1 MKTGFGLGSASA
13 IAILFTLSGTAH
25 AAQDAAQNAA
35 QVSGPDSAQDAAQ
48 AVAAERGGEA
58 PDPGVSSQDI
68 IVTGMRASLSSA
80 QNIKRN
86 AQQLVDS
93 VVAED
98 IGKLPDNNVV
108 EALQR
113 VPGVQVAPRARGE
126 SATVLIRGLPDVVT
140 LINGRNIFTT
150 TGRSLSLADVPA
162 DLVAGVDVYKSR
174 SAEQLEGGIAGL
186 IDVRT
191 RRPFDFKGFQLALA
205 GREVYSEQADKIDPY
220 ASALLTDRWSTGIGE
235 IGALVSVSF
244 HQTRY
249 RDETIFGGGYFGYNL
264 DNSRAPY
271 TPGVPLD
278 PRGTGAADPPVFRT
292 DVIGAFDR
300 IGTRKRPAVN
310 VALQWAPDDR
320 LTVHADGLFY
330 GYREKGNGNQN
341 FTSMNG
347 TLLSPLQFV
356 DDTKL
361 VQSLSIAGGRVA
373 QFGQAYQNTA
383 DRYQGA
389 LGADWKSG
397 DWEASSEF
405 SYTRSKAT
413 DIANNLDVDF
423 IAARTDA
430 VFNNG
435 SGTPTFVLPA
445 DDIADPSRYY
455 LSRLSTTRTV
465 GDGKELAWRADV
477 SYRSP
482 FLIFSG
488 IDAGAR
494 ISKRDARSDSFVQ
507 TVNCSATGAVK
518 CYSIK
523 ADDLPGLMTLTP
535 GGFYKGTRPYARQWA
550 TPSTSYLL
558 DRIGDLRQ
566 TFGLAAADPAF
577 QDTQHFDIT
586 EKNYAGYLQVNIE
599 AGRLDG
605 QIGLRV
611 IRTDITSNAFLVLR
625 GATSP
630 VTIRNESTDVLP
642 SLALRYKL
650 KDNLFLRFAASKTI
664 TRPSF
669 AQLNPAVTLTPPVPG
684 QQPFGR
690 GSSGNADLKPI
701 RSDNYDLSLEWYIDR
716 SSSITATLFRR
727 DVTGFI
733 QSVTSNFDI
742 DYLGADN
749 GVYQITR
756 PENSGSG
763 KIQGIEGGVTLFPK
777 GLPTWLDGIGVSANG
792 TYIDGKNKALSPLPG
807 VTGYMDIPFQN
818 VSKYS
823 ASATLIYEKGGF
835 SGRASYVW
843 RDKYN
848 AGLHF
853 TGINPNFITNGQI
866 SNLDLSFSYEIN
878 PDFTV
883 VLDATNV
890 LKNLYK
896 TSFNDPALFPRD
908 TVLYTRTIA
917 LGFRAKM

>member
-1 MKTGFGLGSASA
+1 MMKSRMR
-13 IAILFTLSGTAH
+13 LSVSLCALL
-25 AAQDAAQNAA
+25 AAQSVLAQT
-35 QVSGPDSAQDAAQ
+35 GEAQ
-48 AVAAERGGEA
+48 AVKEA
-58 PDPGVSSQDI
+58 SDGDI

-113 VPGVQVAPRARGE
+113 VPGIQVSPRARGE

-140 LINGRNIFTT
+140 LVNGRNIFST

-174 SAEQLEGGIAGL
+174 SADQLEGGIAGL
-186 IDVRT
+186 INVRT
-191 RRPFDFKGFQLALA
+191 RRPFDFKGFEFALA
-205 GREVYSEQADKIDPY
+205 GREVYSEQPDRIDPY
-220 ASALLTDRWSTGIGE
+220 ASALISNRWSTGIGE
-235 IGALVSVSF
+235 IGALISLSY
-244 HQTRY
+244 HKTRY
-249 RDETIFGGGYFGYNL
+249 RDETIYSGGYFGYNL

-278 PRGTGAADPPVFRT
+278 PRGTGATDPRVFRT

-300 IGTRKRPAVN
+300 IGTRTRPAVN
-310 VALQWAPDDR
+310 GTLQWAPDDR
-320 LTVHADGLFY
+320 LTIHADGLFY
-330 GYREKGNGNQN
+330 GYRERGNSNQN

-347 TLLSPLQFV
+347 TLLSPLVFV

-361 VQSLSIAGGRVA
+361 VQSLSIANGRVA
-373 QFGQAYQNTA
+373 NFGGAYKNTA
-383 DRYQGA
+383 DRWQGA
-389 LGADWKSG
+389 LGADWTSG
-397 DWEASSEF
+397 DWKASAEF

-413 DIANNLDVDF
+413 DIGNNLDVDF
-423 IAARTDA
+423 IASRTDA
-430 VFNNG
+430 VFNDG
-435 SGTPTFVLPA
+435 SGAPYFTLPN
-445 DDIADPSRYY
+445 DDMADPSRYY
-455 LSRLSTTRTV
+455 LSRLSTTRTI
-465 GDGKELAWRADV
+465 GDGKELAWRGDL

-488 IDAGAR
+488 LDAGVR
-494 ISKRDARSDSFVQ
+494 VSKRDARSDSFTQ
-507 TVNCSATGAVK
+507 TINCSATGAVQ
-518 CYSIK
+518 CYNIK
-523 ADDLPGLMTLTP
+523 AASLPGLMTVTP
-535 GGFYKGTRPYARQWA
+535 GDFYSGTRQFVRQWA
-550 TPSTSYLL
+550 TPTTDYLL
-558 DRIGDLRQ
+558 NNIGSLRQ
-566 TFGLAAADPAF
+566 LFGLAPGDPAF
-577 QDTQHFDIT
+577 QDTQHFDIN
-586 EKNYAGYLQVNIE
+586 EKNYAGYGQANVE
-599 AGRLDG
+599 VGRLDG
-605 QIGLRV
+605 QIGVRV

-630 VTIRNESTDVLP
+630 VTIRNKSTDILP

-669 AQLNPAVTLTPPVPG
+669 AQLNPALTLTPPVPG

-690 GSSGNADLKPI
+690 GTSGNADLKPI

-716 SSSITATLFRR
+716 SSSITATIFRR

-763 KIQGIEGGVTLFPK
+763 KLQGIEGGFTFFPK

-792 TYIDGKNKALSPLPG
+792 TYIDGNNKALSPLPG

-823 ASATLIYEKGGF
+823 ATGTFIYEKGGF
-835 SGRASYVW
+835 SARASYVW

-853 TGINPNFITNGQI
+853 TGVNPNFITNGQI

-878 PDFTV
+878 PNFTIV
-883 VLDATNV
+883 ADATNI
-890 LKNLYK
+890 LKNLYQ
-896 TSFNDPALFPRD
+896 TSFNDPALYPRD
-908 TVLYTRTIA
+908 TVLYTRTFAI
-917 LGFRAKM
+917 GFRAKI

>member
-1 MKTGFGLGSASA
+1 MINGIRLSISLFALLVAQSA
-13 IAILFTLSGTAH
+13 L
-25 AAQDAAQNAA
+25 AQ
-35 QVSGPDSAQDAAQ
+35 P
-48 AVAAERGGEA
+48 GEDKGA
-58 PDPGVSSQDI
+58 KEVGDGDI

-113 VPGVQVAPRARGE
+113 VPGIQVSPRARGE

-140 LINGRNIFTT
+140 LINGRNIFST

-174 SAEQLEGGIAGL
+174 SADQLEGGIAGL
-186 IDVRT
+186 INVRT
-191 RRPFDFKGFQLALA
+191 RRPFDFKGFEFALA
-205 GREVYSEQADKIDPY
+205 GREVYSEQPDTIDPY
-220 ASALLTDRWSTGIGE
+220 ASALISNRWSTSLGE
-235 IGALVSVSF
+235 IGALISLSY
-244 HQTRY
+244 HKTRY
-249 RDETIFGGGYFGYNL
+249 RDETIYSGGYFGYNL

-278 PRGTGAADPPVFRT
+278 PRGTNPTDPKVFRT

-300 IGTRKRPAVN
+300 IGTRTRPAVN
-310 VALQWAPDDR
+310 ATLQWAPDDR
-320 LTVHADGLFY
+320 LTIHADGLFY
-330 GYREKGNGNQN
+330 GYRERGNSNQN

-347 TLLSPLQFV
+347 ALLSPLVFV
-356 DDTKL
+356 DNTKL
-361 VQSLSIAGGRVA
+361 VQSLSIANGRVA
-373 QFGQAYQNTA
+373 NFGGGYQNKA
-383 DRYQGA
+383 DRWQGA
-389 LGADWKSG
+389 LGTDWTSG
-397 DWEASSEF
+397 DWKASTEF

-413 DIANNLDVDF
+413 DVGNNLDVDF
-423 IAARTDA
+423 IASRTDA
-430 VFNNG
+430 VFNDG
-435 SGTPTFVLPA
+435 SGAPHFTLPN
-445 DDIADPSRYY
+445 DDMAVPSRYY

-465 GDGKELAWRADV
+465 GDGKELAWRGDL

-488 IDAGAR
+488 LDAGVR
-494 ISKRDARSDSFVQ
+494 LSKRDAKSDSFTQ
-507 TVNCSATGAVK
+507 TMNCSATGAVQ
-518 CYSIK
+518 CYNIK
-523 ADDLPGLMTLTP
+523 AASLPGLMTVTP
-535 GGFYKGTRPYARQWA
+535 GDFYSGTRQYVRQWA
-550 TPSTSYLL
+550 TPTTDYLL
-558 DRIGDLRQ
+558 NNIGTLRQ
-566 TFGLAAADPAF
+566 LFGLASGDPAF
-577 QDTQHFDIT
+577 QDTQHFDIE
-586 EKNYAGYLQVNIE
+586 EKNYAGYGQANVE
-599 AGRLDG
+599 VGRLDG
-605 QIGLRV
+605 QIGVRV

-630 VTIRNESTDVLP
+630 VTIRNKSTDILP

-669 AQLNPAVTLTPPVPG
+669 AQLNPALTLTPPVPG

-690 GSSGNADLKPI
+690 GSSGNADLKPV

-763 KIQGIEGGVTLFPK
+763 KLQGIEGGFTFFPK
-777 GLPTWLDGIGVSANG
+777 GLPTWLDGIGISANG
-792 TYIDGKNKALSPLPG
+792 TYIDGKNRALSPLPG
-807 VTGYMDIPFQN
+807 VTGYMNIPFQN

-823 ASATLIYEKGGF
+823 ATGTFIYEKGGF
-835 SGRASYVW
+835 SARASYVW
-843 RDKYN
+843 RDTYN

-853 TGINPNFITNGQI
+853 TGVNPNFITNGQI

-878 PDFTV
+878 PNFTIV
-883 VLDATNV
+883 ADATNI
-890 LKNLYK
+890 LKNLYQ
-896 TSFNDPALFPRD
+896 TSFNDPDLYPRD
-908 TVLYTRTIA
+908 TVLYTRTFA
-917 LGFRAKM
+917 VGFRAKI

>member
-1 MKTGFGLGSASA
+1 MKSGMKLSIS
-13 IAILFTLSGTAH
+13 LFALL
-25 AAQDAAQNAA
+25 AAQ
-35 QVSGPDSAQDAAQ
+35 SAFAQ
-48 AVAAERGGEA
+48 AGEDQGA
-58 PDPGVSSQDI
+58 KDVSNGDI

-113 VPGVQVAPRARGE
+113 VPGIQVSPRARGE

-140 LINGRNIFTT
+140 LVNGRNIFST

-174 SAEQLEGGIAGL
+174 SADQLEGGIAGL
-186 IDVRT
+186 INVRT
-191 RRPFDFKGFQLALA
+191 RRPFDFKGFEFALA
-205 GREVYSEQADKIDPY
+205 GREVYSEQPDKIDPY
-220 ASALLTDRWSTGIGE
+220 ASALISNRWSTGIGE
-235 IGALVSVSF
+235 IGALVSVSY
-244 HQTRY
+244 HKTRY
-249 RDETIFGGGYFGYNL
+249 RDETIYSGGYFGYNL

-278 PRGTGAADPPVFRT
+278 PRGTNPTDPKVFRT

-300 IGTRKRPAVN
+300 IGTRTRPAVN
-310 VALQWAPDDR
+310 ATLQWAPDDR
-320 LTVHADGLFY
+320 LTIHADGLFY
-330 GYREKGNGNQN
+330 GYRERGNSNQN

-347 TLLSPLQFV
+347 TLLSPLVFV

-361 VQSLSIAGGRVA
+361 VQSLSIANGRVA
-373 QFGQAYQNTA
+373 NFGGAYQNKA
-383 DRYQGA
+383 DRWQGA
-389 LGADWKSG
+389 LGADWASG
-397 DWEASSEF
+397 DLKASTEF

-413 DIANNLDVDF
+413 DVGNNLDVDF
-423 IAARTDA
+423 IASRTDA
-430 VFNNG
+430 VFNDG
-435 SGTPTFVLPA
+435 SGAPHFTLPN
-445 DDIADPSRYY
+445 DDMADPSRYY
-455 LSRLSTTRTV
+455 LSRLSTTRTI
-465 GDGKELAWRADV
+465 GDGKELAWRGDLSWRA
-477 SYRSP
+477 P

-488 IDAGAR
+488 LDAGVR
-494 ISKRDARSDSFVQ
+494 LSKRDAKSDSFTQ
-507 TVNCSATGAVK
+507 TINCAATGAVK

-523 ADDLPGLMTLTP
+523 AASLPGLMTVTP
-535 GGFYKGTRPYARQWA
+535 GDFYSGTRDYVRQWA
-550 TPSTSYLL
+550 TPTTDYLL
-558 DRIGDLRQ
+558 NNIGSLRQ
-566 TFGLAAADPAF
+566 LFGLAPGDPAF
-577 QDTQHFDIT
+577 QDTQHFDIE
-586 EKNYAGYLQVNIE
+586 EKNYAGYGQANVEI
-599 AGRLDG
+599 GRLDG
-605 QIGLRV
+605 QIGVRV

-630 VTIRNESTDVLP
+630 VSIRNKSTDILP

-669 AQLNPAVTLTPPVPG
+669 AQLNPALTLTPPVPG

-690 GSSGNADLKPI
+690 GSSGNADLKPV

-716 SSSITATLFRR
+716 SSSITATIFRR

-763 KIQGIEGGVTLFPK
+763 KLQGIEGGFTFFPK
-777 GLPTWLDGIGVSANG
+777 GLPTWLDGIGISANG

-823 ASATLIYEKGGF
+823 ATGTFIYEKGGF
-835 SGRASYVW
+835 SARASYVW
-843 RDKYN
+843 RDTYN

-853 TGINPNFITNGQI
+853 TGVNPNFITNGQI
-866 SNLDLSFSYEIN
+866 SNLDLSVSYEIN
-878 PDFTV
+878 PNFTIV
-883 VLDATNV
+883 ADATNI
-890 LKNLYK
+890 LKNLYQ
-896 TSFNDPALFPRD
+896 TSFNDPGLYPRD
-908 TVLYTRTIA
+908 TVLYTRTFA
-917 LGFRAKM
+917 VGFRAKI

>member
-1 MKTGFGLGSASA
+1 MY
-13 IAILFTLSGTAH
+13 LSISLCAVL
-25 AAQDAAQNAA
+25 AAQSAAAQEANA
-35 QVSGPDSAQDAAQ
+35 VIDG
-48 AVAAERGGEA
+48 
-58 PDPGVSSQDI
+58 DI

-113 VPGVQVAPRARGE
+113 VPGIQVSPRARGE

-140 LINGRNIFTT
+140 LINGRNIFST

-162 DLVAGVDVYKSR
+162 DLVSGVDVYKSR
-174 SAEQLEGGIAGL
+174 SADQLEGGIAGL
-186 IDVRT
+186 INVRT
-191 RRPFDFKGFQLALA
+191 RRPFDFRGFELALA
-205 GREVYSEQADKIDPY
+205 GREVYSEQPDRIDPY
-220 ASALLTDRWSTGIGE
+220 ASALISNRWSTGIGE
-235 IGALVSVSF
+235 IGALVSISY
-244 HQTRY
+244 HRTRY
-249 RDETIFGGGYFGYNL
+249 RDQTIYSGGYFGYNL

-278 PRGTGAADPPVFRT
+278 PRGTNPADPRVFRT

-300 IGTRKRPAVN
+300 IGTRTRPAVN
-310 VALQWAPDDR
+310 ATLQWAPDER
-320 LTVHADGLFY
+320 LTIHADGLIY
-330 GYREKGNGNQN
+330 GYRERGNGNQN

-347 TLLSPLQFV
+347 TLLSPLVFV

-361 VQSLSIAGGRVA
+361 VKSLSITGGRVA
-373 QFGQAYQNTA
+373 NFGTAYKNKA
-383 DRYQGA
+383 DRWQGA
-389 LGADWKSG
+389 LGADWEAG
-397 DWEASSEF
+397 DWKAATEF

-423 IAARTDA
+423 IASRTDA
-430 VFNNG
+430 VFNDG
-435 SGTPTFVLPA
+435 SGAPYFTLPN
-445 DDIADPSRYY
+445 DDMADPSRYY
-455 LSRLSTTRTV
+455 LSRLSTTRTI
-465 GDGKELAWRADV
+465 GDGKELAWRGDL
-477 SYRSP
+477 SWRSP

-488 IDAGAR
+488 LDIGAR
-494 ISKRDARSDSFVQ
+494 FSKRDAKSDSFTQ
-507 TVNCSATGAVK
+507 IANCSAAGPVR
-518 CYSIK
+518 CYTTRAAS
-523 ADDLPGLMTLTP
+523 LPGLMTVTP
-535 GGFYKGTRPYARQWA
+535 GDFYTGTRQFVRQWA
-550 TPSTSYLL
+550 TPTTDYLL
-558 DRIGDLRQ
+558 NNVGSLRQ
-566 TFGLAAADPAF
+566 LFGLAPGDPAF

-586 EKNYAGYLQVNIE
+586 EKNYAGYGQANIE
-599 AGRLDG
+599 VGRLDG
-605 QIGLRV
+605 QIGVRV
-611 IRTDITSNAFLVLR
+611 IRTDITSHAFLVLR

-630 VTIRNESTDVLP
+630 VTIRNKGTDVLP

-650 KDNLFLRFAASKTI
+650 QDNLFLRFAASKTI

-669 AQLNPAVTLTPPVPG
+669 AQLNPALTLTPPVPG

-690 GSSGNADLKPI
+690 GTSGNADLRPI

-716 SSSITATLFRR
+716 SSSITATIFRR

-742 DYLGADN
+742 DYLGPDN

-763 KIQGIEGGVTLFPK
+763 KLQGIEGGFTVFPK
-777 GLPTWLDGIGVSANG
+777 GLPGWLDGIGISANG
-792 TYIDGKNKALSPLPG
+792 TYIDGKNSALSPLPG

-823 ASATLIYEKGGF
+823 ATGTLIYEKGGF
-835 SGRASYVW
+835 SSRISYVW

-853 TGINPNFITNGQI
+853 TGVNPNFITNGQI

-878 PDFTV
+878 PQFTV
-883 VLDATNV
+883 VFDATNV
-890 LKNLYK
+890 LKNLYQ
-896 TSFNDPALFPRD
+896 TSFNDPGLYPRD
-908 TVLYTRTIA
+908 TVLYTRTFA
-917 LGFRAKM
+917 LGFRAKL

>member
-1 MKTGFGLGSASA
+1 MKNGVKWSISMFAFLA
-13 IAILFTLSGTAH
+13 AH
-25 AAQDAAQNAA
+25 PAF
-35 QVSGPDSAQDAAQ
+35 AQ
-48 AVAAERGGEA
+48 AGAIQQAQTATDG
-58 PDPGVSSQDI
+58 DI

-113 VPGVQVAPRARGE
+113 VPGIQVSPRARGE

-140 LINGRNIFTT
+140 LVNGRNIFST

-174 SAEQLEGGIAGL
+174 SADQLEGGIAGL
-186 IDVRT
+186 INVRT
-191 RRPFDFKGFQLALA
+191 RRPFDFKGLEVALA
-205 GREVYSEQADKIDPY
+205 GREVYSEQPDKIDPY
-220 ASALLTDRWSTGIGE
+220 ASVLVSNRWSTGIGE
-235 IGALVSVSF
+235 IGALFSVSY
-244 HQTRY
+244 HKTRY
-249 RDETIFGGGYFGYNL
+249 RDETIYSGGYFGYNL

-278 PRGTGAADPPVFRT
+278 PRGTSPTDPKAFRT

-300 IGTRKRPAVN
+300 IGTRTRPAFN
-310 VALQWAPDDR
+310 ATLQWAPDDR
-320 LTVHADGLFY
+320 LTIHADGLFY
-330 GYREKGNGNQN
+330 GYRERGNGNQN

-347 TLLSPLQFV
+347 TLLSPLVFV

-361 VQSLSIAGGRVA
+361 VQSVSTTGGRVA
-373 QFGQAYQNTA
+373 NFGTAYKNKA
-383 DRYQGA
+383 DRWQGA
-389 LGADWKSG
+389 IGADWEAG
-397 DWEASSEF
+397 DWKAATEF

-423 IAARTDA
+423 IASRTDA
-430 VFNNG
+430 VFNDG
-435 SGTPTFVLPA
+435 SGAPHFTLPN

-455 LSRLSTTRTV
+455 LSRLSTSRTI
-465 GDGKELAWRADV
+465 GDGKELAWRGDL
-477 SYRSP
+477 SWRSP

-488 IDAGAR
+488 LDIGAR
-494 ISKRDARSDSFVQ
+494 LSNRDAKSDSFTQ
-507 TVNCSATGAVK
+507 IANCSATAAVK
-518 CYSIK
+518 CYTIK
-523 ADDLPGLMTLTP
+523 ADSVPGLMTLTP
-535 GGFYKGTRPYARQWA
+535 GDFYTGTRQFVRQWA
-550 TPSTSYLL
+550 TPTTDYLL
-558 DRIGDLRQ
+558 NNVGALRQ
-566 TFGLAAADPAF
+566 LFGLAPTDPAF

-586 EKNYAGYLQVNIE
+586 EKNYAGYGQANVE
-599 AGRLDG
+599 VGRLDG
-605 QIGLRV
+605 QIGVRV

-630 VTIRNESTDVLP
+630 VTIRNKSTDILP

-650 KDNLFLRFAASKTI
+650 KDNLFLRLAASKTI

-669 AQLNPAVTLTPPVPG
+669 AQLNPALTLTPPVPG

-690 GSSGNADLKPI
+690 GTSGNADLKPI

-716 SSSITATLFRR
+716 SSSITATIFRR

-742 DYLGADN
+742 DYLGEDN

-763 KIQGIEGGVTLFPK
+763 RLQGIEGGFTFFPQ
-777 GLPTWLDGIGVSANG
+777 GLPDWLEGIGISANG
-792 TYIDGKNKALSPLPG
+792 TYIDGKNSALSPLPG

-823 ASATLIYEKGGF
+823 ATGTFIYEKGGF

-853 TGINPNFITNGQI
+853 TGVNPNFITNGQI

-878 PDFTV
+878 PNFTV
-883 VLDATNV
+883 VFDATNV
-890 LKNLYK
+890 LKNLYQ
-896 TSFNDPALFPRD
+896 TSFNDPRLYPRD
-908 TVLYTRTIA
+908 TVLYTRTFAI
-917 LGFRAKM
+917 GFRAKL

>member
-1 MKTGFGLGSASA
+1 MMKSGMR
-13 IAILFTLSGTAH
+13 LSVSLCALL
-25 AAQDAAQNAA
+25 AAQSVLAQT
-35 QVSGPDSAQDAAQ
+35 GEAQ
-48 AVAAERGGEA
+48 AVKEA
-58 PDPGVSSQDI
+58 SDGDI

-113 VPGVQVAPRARGE
+113 VPGIQVSPRARGE

-140 LINGRNIFTT
+140 LVNGRNIFST

-174 SAEQLEGGIAGL
+174 SADQLEGGIAGL
-186 IDVRT
+186 INVRT
-191 RRPFDFKGFQLALA
+191 RRPFDFKGFEFALA
-205 GREVYSEQADKIDPY
+205 GREVYSEQPDRIDPY
-220 ASALLTDRWSTGIGE
+220 ASALISNRWSTGIGE
-235 IGALVSVSF
+235 IGALISLSY
-244 HQTRY
+244 HKTRY
-249 RDETIFGGGYFGYNL
+249 RDETIYSGGYFGYNL

-278 PRGTGAADPPVFRT
+278 PRGTGATDPRVFRT

-300 IGTRKRPAVN
+300 IGTRTRPAVN
-310 VALQWAPDDR
+310 GTLQWAPDDR
-320 LTVHADGLFY
+320 LTIHADGLFY
-330 GYREKGNGNQN
+330 GYRERGNSNQN

-347 TLLSPLQFV
+347 TLLSPLVFV

-361 VQSLSIAGGRVA
+361 VQSLSIANGRVA
-373 QFGQAYQNTA
+373 NFGGAYKNTA
-383 DRYQGA
+383 DRWQGA
-389 LGADWKSG
+389 LGADWTSG
-397 DWEASSEF
+397 DWKASAEF

-413 DIANNLDVDF
+413 DIGNNLDVDF
-423 IAARTDA
+423 IASRTDA
-430 VFNNG
+430 VFNDG
-435 SGTPTFVLPA
+435 SGAPYFTLPN
-445 DDIADPSRYY
+445 DDMADPSRYY
-455 LSRLSTTRTV
+455 LSRLSTTRTI
-465 GDGKELAWRADV
+465 GDGKELAWRGDL

-488 IDAGAR
+488 LDAGVR
-494 ISKRDARSDSFVQ
+494 VSKRDARSDSFTQ
-507 TVNCSATGAVK
+507 TINCSATGAVQ
-518 CYSIK
+518 CYNIK
-523 ADDLPGLMTLTP
+523 AASLPGLMTVTP
-535 GGFYKGTRPYARQWA
+535 GDFYSGTRQFVRQWA
-550 TPSTSYLL
+550 TPTTDYLL
-558 DRIGDLRQ
+558 NNIGSLRQ
-566 TFGLAAADPAF
+566 LFGLAPGDPAF
-577 QDTQHFDIT
+577 QDTQHFDIN
-586 EKNYAGYLQVNIE
+586 EKNYAGYGQANVE
-599 AGRLDG
+599 VGRLDG
-605 QIGLRV
+605 QIGVRV

-630 VTIRNESTDVLP
+630 VTIRNKSTDILP

-669 AQLNPAVTLTPPVPG
+669 AQLNPALTLTPPVPG

-690 GSSGNADLKPI
+690 GTSGNADLKPI

-716 SSSITATLFRR
+716 SSSITATIFRR

-763 KIQGIEGGVTLFPK
+763 KLQGIEGGFTFFPK

-792 TYIDGKNKALSPLPG
+792 TYIDGNNKALSPLPG

-823 ASATLIYEKGGF
+823 ATGTFIYEKGGF
-835 SGRASYVW
+835 SARASYVW

-853 TGINPNFITNGQI
+853 TGVNPNFITNGQI

-878 PDFTV
+878 PNFTIV
-883 VLDATNV
+883 ADATNI
-890 LKNLYK
+890 LKNLYQ
-896 TSFNDPALFPRD
+896 TSFNDPALYPRD
-908 TVLYTRTIA
+908 TVLYTRTFAI
-917 LGFRAKM
+917 GFRAKI

>member
-1 MKTGFGLGSASA
+1 MKLSIS
-13 IAILFTLSGTAH
+13 LFALLT
-25 AAQDAAQNAA
+25 
-35 QVSGPDSAQDAAQ
+35 AQ
-48 AVAAERGGEA
+48 AVSAQETQA
-58 PDPGVSSQDI
+58 VSDGDI

-113 VPGVQVAPRARGE
+113 VPGIQVSPRARGE

-140 LINGRNIFTT
+140 LVNGRNIFST

-174 SAEQLEGGIAGL
+174 SADQLEGGIAGL
-186 IDVRT
+186 INVRT
-191 RRPFDFKGFQLALA
+191 RRPFDFKGFELALA
-205 GREVYSEQADKIDPY
+205 GREVYSEQPDTIDPY
-220 ASALLTDRWSTGIGE
+220 ASALVSNRWSTGIGE
-235 IGALVSVSF
+235 IGALVSVSY
-244 HQTRY
+244 HKTRY
-249 RDETIFGGGYFGYNL
+249 RDFTVYSGGYFGYNL

-278 PRGTGAADPPVFRT
+278 PRGTNATDPKVFRT

-300 IGTRKRPAVN
+300 IGTRTRPAVN
-310 VALQWAPDDR
+310 ATLQWAPDDR
-320 LTVHADGLFY
+320 LTIHADGLFY
-330 GYREKGNGNQN
+330 GYRERGNGNQN

-361 VQSLSIAGGRVA
+361 VQSLSIANGRVA
-373 QFGQAYQNTA
+373 NFGTAYQNKA
-383 DRYQGA
+383 DRWQGA
-389 LGADWKSG
+389 LGADW
-397 DWEASSEF
+397 EAGGWKVATEL

-413 DIANNLDVDF
+413 DIGNNLDVDF
-423 IAARTDA
+423 IASRTDA
-430 VFNNG
+430 VFNDG
-435 SGTPTFVLPA
+435 SGTPYFSLPN

-455 LSRLSTTRTV
+455 LSRLSTTRTI
-465 GDGKELAWRADV
+465 GDGKEWAWRGDV

-488 IDAGAR
+488 LDAGVR
-494 ISKRDARSDSFVQ
+494 LSQRDAQSDSFTQ
-507 TVNCSATGAVK
+507 TINCGPTVTVK
-518 CYSIK
+518 CYGVK
-523 ADDLPGLMTLTP
+523 ADSLPGLMTVTP
-535 GGFYKGTRPYARQWA
+535 GGFDTGTGKFVRQWA
-550 TPSTSYLL
+550 TPTTGYLL
-558 DRIGDLRQ
+558 NNIGSLRQ
-566 TFGLAAADPAF
+566 LFGLAPGDPAF
-577 QDTQHFDIT
+577 QDTQHFDIK
-586 EKNYAGYLQVNIE
+586 EKNQAGYGQANIE
-599 AGRLDG
+599 VGRLDG
-605 QIGLRV
+605 QVGVRV

-630 VTIRNESTDVLP
+630 VTIRNKSTDILP

-650 KDNLFLRFAASKTI
+650 QDNLFLRFAASKTI

-669 AQLNPAVTLTPPVPG
+669 AQLNPALTLTPPVPG

-690 GSSGNADLKPI
+690 GTSGNADLKPI

-716 SSSITATLFRR
+716 SSSITATIFRR

-763 KIQGIEGGVTLFPK
+763 KLQGIEGGFTFFPR
-777 GLPTWLDGIGVSANG
+777 GVPAWLEGIGISANG

-823 ASATLIYEKGGF
+823 ATGTLIYEKGGF

-853 TGINPNFITNGQI
+853 TGVNPNFITNGQI

-878 PDFTV
+878 PKFTV
-883 VLDATNV
+883 VFDATNV
-890 LKNLYK
+890 LKNLYQ
-896 TSFNDPALFPRD
+896 TSFNDPSLYPRD
-908 TVLYTRTIA
+908 TVLYTRTFA
-917 LGFRAKM
+917 LGFRAKL

>member
-1 MKTGFGLGSASA
+1 MIKRGMKLSISVFALMASQA
-13 IAILFTLSGTAH
+13 VR
-25 AAQDAAQNAA
+25 AQE
-35 QVSGPDSAQDAAQ
+35 AQ
-48 AVAAERGGEA
+48 AVSDG
-58 PDPGVSSQDI
+58 DI

-86 AQQLVDS
+86 ARQLVDS

-113 VPGVQVAPRARGE
+113 VPGIQVSPRARGE

-140 LINGRNIFTT
+140 LVNGRNIFST

-174 SAEQLEGGIAGL
+174 SADQLEGGIAGL
-186 IDVRT
+186 INVRT
-191 RRPFDFKGFQLALA
+191 RRPFDFKGLEVALA
-205 GREVYSEQADKIDPY
+205 GREVYSEQPDTIDPY
-220 ASALLTDRWSTGIGE
+220 ASALISNRWSTGIGE
-235 IGALVSVSF
+235 IGALISVSY
-244 HQTRY
+244 HKTRY
-249 RDETIFGGGYFGYNL
+249 RDFTVYSGGYFGYNL

-278 PRGTGAADPPVFRT
+278 PRGTNVADPKVFRT

-300 IGTRKRPAVN
+300 IGTRTRPAVN
-310 VALQWAPDDR
+310 ATLQWAPDDR
-320 LTVHADGLFY
+320 LTIHADGLFY
-330 GYREKGNGNQN
+330 GYRERGNGNQN

-347 TLLSPLQFV
+347 PLLLPLVFV

-361 VQSLSIAGGRVA
+361 VQSLSTTGGRVA
-373 QFGQAYQNTA
+373 NFGTAYQNKA
-383 DRYQGA
+383 DRWQGA
-389 LGADWKSG
+389 LGADWKAG
-397 DWEASSEF
+397 DWKVATEL

-413 DIANNLDVDF
+413 DIGNNLDVDF
-423 IAARTDA
+423 IASRTDA
-430 VFNNG
+430 VFNDG
-435 SGTPTFVLPA
+435 SGTPYFSLPN
-445 DDIADPSRYY
+445 DDIADRSRYY
-455 LSRLSTTRTV
+455 LSRLSTTRTI
-465 GDGKELAWRADV
+465 GDGKEWAWRGDI
-477 SYRSP
+477 SYRAP

-488 IDAGAR
+488 LDVGLR
-494 ISKRDARSDSFVQ
+494 LSQRDAQSDSFTQ
-507 TVNCSATGAVK
+507 TVNCGPTVAVK
-518 CYSIK
+518 CYGVK
-523 ADDLPGLMTLTP
+523 AASLPGLMTVTP
-535 GGFYKGTRPYARQWA
+535 GDFDTGTGKFVRQWA
-550 TPSTSYLL
+550 TPTTGYLL
-558 DRIGDLRQ
+558 NNIGSLRQ
-566 TFGLAAADPAF
+566 LFGLAPGDPAF
-577 QDTQHFDIT
+577 QDTQHFDIS
-586 EKNYAGYLQVNIE
+586 EKNQAGYGQANIE
-599 AGRLDG
+599 VGRLDG
-605 QIGLRV
+605 QIGARV

-630 VTIRNESTDVLP
+630 VTIRNKSTDILP

-650 KDNLFLRFAASKTI
+650 QDNLFLRLAASKTI

-669 AQLNPAVTLTPPVPG
+669 AQLNPALTLTPPVPG

-690 GSSGNADLKPI
+690 GTSGNADLKPI

-716 SSSITATLFRR
+716 SSSITATIFRR

-733 QSVTSNFDI
+733 QSVTSNFNI

-763 KIQGIEGGVTLFPK
+763 RLQGIEGGFTFFPR
-777 GLPTWLDGIGVSANG
+777 GAPGWLEGIGISANG
-792 TYIDGKNKALSPLPG
+792 TYIHGKNKALSPLPG

-823 ASATLIYEKGGF
+823 ATGTLIYEKGGF

-853 TGINPNFITNGQI
+853 TGVNPNFITNGQI

-878 PDFTV
+878 PQFTV
-883 VLDATNV
+883 VFDATNV
-890 LKNLYK
+890 LKNLYQ
-896 TSFNDPALFPRD
+896 TSFNDPNLYPRD
-908 TVLYTRTIA
+908 TVLYTRTFA
-917 LGFRAKM
+917 LGFRAKI

>member
-1 MKTGFGLGSASA
+1 MKSGMKLSIS
-13 IAILFTLSGTAH
+13 LFALL
-25 AAQDAAQNAA
+25 AAQ
-35 QVSGPDSAQDAAQ
+35 SAFAQ
-48 AVAAERGGEA
+48 AGEDQGA
-58 PDPGVSSQDI
+58 KDVSNGDI

-113 VPGVQVAPRARGE
+113 VPGIQVSPRARGE

-140 LINGRNIFTT
+140 LVNGRNIFST
-150 TGRSLSLADVPA
+150 TGRSLSLVDVPA

-174 SAEQLEGGIAGL
+174 SADQLEGGIAGL
-186 IDVRT
+186 INVRT
-191 RRPFDFKGFQLALA
+191 RRPFDFKGFEFALA
-205 GREVYSEQADKIDPY
+205 GREVYSEQPDKIDPY
-220 ASALLTDRWSTGIGE
+220 ASALISNRWSTGIGE
-235 IGALVSVSF
+235 IGALVSVSY
-244 HQTRY
+244 HKTRY
-249 RDETIFGGGYFGYNL
+249 RDETIYSGGYFGYNL

-278 PRGTGAADPPVFRT
+278 PRGTNPTDPKVFRT

-300 IGTRKRPAVN
+300 IGTRTRPAVN
-310 VALQWAPDDR
+310 ATLQWAPDDR
-320 LTVHADGLFY
+320 LTIHADGLFY
-330 GYREKGNGNQN
+330 GYRERGNSNQN

-347 TLLSPLQFV
+347 TLLSPLVFV

-361 VQSLSIAGGRVA
+361 VQSLSIANGRVA
-373 QFGQAYQNTA
+373 NFGGAYQNKA
-383 DRYQGA
+383 DRWQGA
-389 LGADWKSG
+389 LGADWASG
-397 DWEASSEF
+397 DWKASTEF

-413 DIANNLDVDF
+413 DAGNNLDVDF
-423 IAARTDA
+423 IASRTDA
-430 VFNNG
+430 VFNDG
-435 SGTPTFVLPA
+435 SGAPHFTLPN
-445 DDIADPSRYY
+445 DDMADPSRYY
-455 LSRLSTTRTV
+455 LSRLSTTRTI
-465 GDGKELAWRADV
+465 GDGKELAWRGDLSWRA
-477 SYRSP
+477 P

-488 IDAGAR
+488 LDAGVR
-494 ISKRDARSDSFVQ
+494 LSKRDAKSDSFTQ
-507 TVNCSATGAVK
+507 TINCAATGAVK

-523 ADDLPGLMTLTP
+523 AASLPGLMTVTP
-535 GGFYKGTRPYARQWA
+535 GDFYSGTREYVRQWA
-550 TPSTSYLL
+550 TPTTDYLL
-558 DRIGDLRQ
+558 NNIGSLRQ
-566 TFGLAAADPAF
+566 LFGLAPGDPAF
-577 QDTQHFDIT
+577 QDTQHFDIE
-586 EKNYAGYLQVNIE
+586 EKNYAGYGQANVEI
-599 AGRLDG
+599 GRLDG
-605 QIGLRV
+605 QIGVRV

-630 VTIRNESTDVLP
+630 VSIRNKSTDILP

-669 AQLNPAVTLTPPVPG
+669 AQLNPALTLTPPVPG

-690 GSSGNADLKPI
+690 GSSGNADLKPV

-716 SSSITATLFRR
+716 SSSITATIFRR

-763 KIQGIEGGVTLFPK
+763 KLQGIEGGFTFFPK
-777 GLPTWLDGIGVSANG
+777 ELPTWLDGIGISANG
-792 TYIDGKNKALSPLPG
+792 TYIDGNNKALSPLPG

-823 ASATLIYEKGGF
+823 GTATFIYEKGGF

-853 TGINPNFITNGQI
+853 TGVNPSFITNGAI
-866 SNLDLSFSYEIN
+866 SNLDLSLSYEIN
-878 PDFTV
+878 PQFTV
-883 VLDATNV
+883 VFDATNI
-890 LKNLYK
+890 LKNLYQ
-896 TSFNDPALFPRD
+896 TSFNDPNLYPRD
-908 TVLYTRTIA
+908 TVLYTRTFA
-917 LGFRAKM
+917 LGFRAKL

>member
-1 MKTGFGLGSASA
+1 MKSGFKPHHISAVALLFAQAA
-13 IAILFTLSGTAH
+13 IAQ
-25 AAQDAAQNAA
+25 AQDVQPQATTDKEAQEPAA
-35 QVSGPDSAQDAAQ
+35 VSAD
-48 AVAAERGGEA
+48 
-58 PDPGVSSQDI
+58 DI
-68 IVTGMRASLSSA
+68 VVTGMRASLSSA

-86 AQQLVDS
+86 ARQLVDS

-113 VPGVQVAPRARGE
+113 VPGIQVSPRARGE

-140 LINGRNIFTT
+140 LINGRNIFST

-162 DLVAGVDVYKSR
+162 DLVSGVDVYKSR
-174 SAEQLEGGIAGL
+174 SADQLEGGIAGL
-186 IDVRT
+186 INVRT
-191 RRPFDFKGFQLALA
+191 RRPFDFKGFEVALA
-205 GREVYSEQADKIDPY
+205 GRQVYSEQPDKIDPY
-220 ASALLTDRWSTGIGE
+220 VSALVSNRWSTGIGE
-235 IGALVSVSF
+235 IGALVSVSY
-244 HQTRY
+244 HKTRY
-249 RDETIFGGGYFGYNL
+249 RDETIFSGGYFGYNP

-278 PRGTGAADPPVFRT
+278 PRGSSPIDPRVFRT

-300 IGTRKRPAVN
+300 IGTRTRPAVN
-310 VALQWAPDDR
+310 ATLQWAPDDR
-320 LTVHADGLFY
+320 LTIHADGLFY
-330 GYREKGNGNQN
+330 GYRERGNGNQN

-356 DDTKL
+356 GDTKL
-361 VQSLSIAGGRVA
+361 VESLSIANGRVA
-373 QFGQAYQNTA
+373 NFGNAYKNKA
-383 DRYQGA
+383 DRWQGA
-389 LGADWKSG
+389 LGADWEAG
-397 DWEASSEF
+397 DWKAATEF

-413 DIANNLDVDF
+413 DIGNNLDVDF
-423 IAARTDA
+423 IASRTDA
-430 VFNNG
+430 VFNDG
-435 SGTPTFVLPA
+435 SGTPHFTLPN
-445 DDIADPSRYY
+445 DDPADPSRYY
-455 LSRLSTTRTV
+455 LSRLSTTRTI
-465 GDGKELAWRADV
+465 GDGTELAWRGDL

-488 IDAGAR
+488 LDAGVR
-494 ISKRDARSDSFVQ
+494 LSKRDAKSDSFTQ
-507 TVNCSATGAVK
+507 TVNCSPTGAVK
-518 CYSIK
+518 CYDIK
-523 ADDLPGLMTLTP
+523 ATSLPGLMTVTP
-535 GGFYKGTRPYARQWA
+535 GDFYAGTRPYMRRWA
-550 TPSTSYLL
+550 TPATDYLL
-558 DRIGDLRQ
+558 NDIGTLRQ
-566 TFGLAAADPAF
+566 LFGLAPDDPAF

-586 EKNYAGYLQVNIE
+586 EKNYAGYGQANIE

-605 QIGLRV
+605 QIGVRV
-611 IRTDITSNAFLVLR
+611 IRTDITSSAFLVLR

-630 VTIRNESTDVLP
+630 VTIRNKSTDVLP

-650 KDNLFLRFAASKTI
+650 KDNLFLRLAASKTI

-669 AQLNPAVTLTPPVPG
+669 AQLNPALTLTPPIPG

-690 GSSGNADLKPI
+690 GTSGNADLKPI

-716 SSSITATLFRR
+716 SSSITATIFRR

-763 KIQGIEGGVTLFPK
+763 RLQGIEGGFTFFPK
-777 GLPTWLDGIGVSANG
+777 GLPTWLDGVGVSANG
-792 TYIDGKNKALSPLPG
+792 TYIDGKNTALSPLPG

-823 ASATLIYEKGGF
+823 ATGTLIYEKGGF

-848 AGLHF
+848 GGLHF
-853 TGINPNFITNGQI
+853 TGVNPNFITNGQI

-878 PDFTV
+878 PKFTV
-883 VLDATNV
+883 VFDATNV
-890 LKNLYK
+890 LKNLYQ
-896 TSFNDPALFPRD
+896 TSFNDPRLFPRD
-908 TVLYTRTIA
+908 TVLYTRTFA
-917 LGFRAKM
+917 FGFRAKL